1 MTEQAE
7 PKKGIRWRR
16 WALVTV
22 PVIVVLGFLSG
33 YFANSG
39 YGNPWF
45 DRLDKPAIMPPGSL
59 FPVAWTT
66 LYVLMGLAVALIL
79 ALPKSQG
86 RSVALIFFLGQLSL
100 NLCWSPVFF
109 AQHKVM
115 LAFGIIVAMFAW
127 AAIATAIFWRIRR
140 PAAWLMLPY
149 LAWLLFAATLNW
161 QIHILNPS
169 NGALVGA
176 SVNPQIIID

>member
-1 MTEQAE
+1 MDDRAE
-7 PKKGIRWRR
+7 KGGMNWQR
-16 WALVTV
+16 WALITV
-22 PVIVVLGFLSG
+22 PVIVALGFASG

-45 DRLDKPAIMPPGSL
+45 DALTKPAIMPPAWA

-66 LYVLMGLAVALIL
+66 LYILMGLAVALII

-86 RSVALIFFLGQLSL
+86 RSVALIFFLGQLGL
-100 NLCWSPVFF
+100 NLSWSPVFF
-109 AQHKVM
+109 AQHMIM
-115 LAFGIIVAMFAW
+115 LAFGIILAMIAW
-127 AAIATAIFWRIRR
+127 AGVATMIFWHIRR

-161 QIHILNPS
+161 QYHVLNPS
-169 NGALVGA
+169 NGALVGTP
-176 SVNPQIIID
+176 SHTQITVQ